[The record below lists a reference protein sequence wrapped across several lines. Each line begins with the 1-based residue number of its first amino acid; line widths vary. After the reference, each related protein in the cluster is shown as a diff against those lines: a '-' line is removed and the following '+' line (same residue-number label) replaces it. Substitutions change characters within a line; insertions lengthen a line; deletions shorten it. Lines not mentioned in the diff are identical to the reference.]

1 MGEHDEYE
9 CDRCQDTG
17 LVSDF
22 PCPDCDLGLPTNR
35 EQSPQ
40 NVVGDSP
47 EKVYVP
53 SYVAVHPNELAELR
67 RKATAYELIKSI
79 VKGESNG

>member
-9 CDRCQDTG
+9 CDRCQHTG

-47 EKVYVP
+47 EKVYAVA
-53 SYVAVHPNELAELR
+53 YVSIHPDELAELR
-67 RKATAYELIKSI
+67 LKAAAYDRVIEILKI
-79 VKGESNG
+79 GGNP